1 MLLFCFVAFNFNFDS
16 FDGSLESSDFLWRY
30 RFQNISPR
38 THWVLPHC
46 WLSYERCKM
55 MSLLYS
61 VSTTDL
67 GMFEVGSHQI
77 QAVSAV
83 QSQEPGDWRRI
94 SALNVKC
101 FKCFVSSLFHPSFPK
116 QRSSTKWWKHSP
128 CRADRGRVPGG
139 CSWSDP
145 GLSWLGSG
153 WRWCCAFWCSWG
165 FEDVSRSHTVSLI
178 VYTLKN

>member
-1 MLLFCFVAFNFNFDS
+1 MVLLSLLISSEDTDS
-16 FDGSLESSDFLWRY
+16 RTSLLGLTEY
-30 RFQNISPR
+30 
-38 THWVLPHC
+38 
-46 WLSYERCKM
+46 
-55 MSLLYS
+55 SLTAGCPMKDDYWCLYLYS
-61 VSTTDL
+61 VSDL
-67 GMFEVGSHQI
+67 GMFVLGSHQI
-77 QAVSAV
+77 QAVFAV

-101 FKCFVSSLFHPSFPK
+101 FTCFVSWLFHPSFPK

-128 CRADRGRVPGG
+128 CRAERGRVPGG

-165 FEDVSRSHTVSLI
+165 FEDVLRSHTVSLI
-178 VYTLKN
+178 VYILKN